1 MGNLIKGGAARNLIG
16 WMPLAKCSLKPA
28 SPISQLLVW
37 IFHSSMVRLS
47 AAAKE
52 QGYAAA
58 TELFEVLDE
67 YKTQLPYVH
76 FIG

>member
-1 MGNLIKGGAARNLIG
+1 MGGAARNLIG

-47 AAAKE
+47 ATVKE

-67 YKTQLPYVH
+67 YKTQLPYIH

>member
-1 MGNLIKGGAARNLIG
+1 MGGAARNLIG
-16 WMPLAKCSLKPA
+16 CMPLAKCSLKPA

-37 IFHSSMVRLS
+37 IFHSSMVGLS
-47 AAAKE
+47 AAGEE

-58 TELFEVLDE
+58 MELFEVLDE
-67 YKTQLPYVH
+67 NITQLPYIH